1 MKNAQPQTR
10 QRVTNEQIVQ
20 AYRET
25 GSVWKAGKVLG
36 IVGQSV
42 WERLRGIGYEM
53 PSRKWTREEIVE
65 LTALAPTCTISEI
78 ANRLGRPYF
87 GVAIKLSR
95 FGLAHQVGKRRRF
108 LKPTHGGIGK
118 KVALDYAG
126 LLPQFR
132 GSLRQFAQQ
141 NGVSLSSL
149 TSGLQQ
155 HTPETWAAILTARGM
170 AEKTCPVCTRRF
182 LPFTKKQERCSAKCT
197 RDANADRTYFGGKR
211 ANTIGLAEGT
221 CQVCSREVKKGL
233 SSHHVLG
240 KENDP
245 DNDVLIALCQGCHQ
259 LVGKLGRMP
268 SVADHPEAWE
278 ALVCLALMRRHGAK
292 RPVGYHVIVEW
303 DELTEAEL
311 KEMEDVT

>member
-1 MKNAQPQTR
+1 MKKSPQPTR

-20 AYRET
+20 AYRQT
-25 GSVWKAGKVLG
+25 GSVWKAAKSLG

-53 PSRKWTREEIVE
+53 PSRKWTREELVE

-87 GVAIKLSR
+87 GVACKLSEL
-95 FGLAHQVGKRRRF
+95 GLAQRVGNRRRF
-108 LKPTHGGIGK
+108 LKPTRGGVGK
-118 KVALDYAG
+118 KIALDYAS

-132 GSLRQFAQQ
+132 GSLRQFARQH
-141 NGVSLSSL
+141 GVSLTAL
-149 TSGLQQ
+149 TTGLQQ
-155 HTPETWAAILTARGM
+155 HAPDAWAAILKARGL
-170 AEKTCPVCTRRF
+170 AEKTCPVCSRRF
-182 LPFTKKQERCSAKCT
+182 LPLTAKQERCSTKCT
-197 RDANADRTYFGGKR
+197 RDAHADRTYFGGKR
-211 ANTIGLAEGT
+211 SNTIGLAEGI
-221 CQVCSREVKKGL
+221 CQVCGREAKKGL

-268 SVADHPEAWE
+268 AITDRPEAWE

-303 DELTEAEL
+303 DEFTEAEVA
-311 KEMEDVT
+311 EMGEVA